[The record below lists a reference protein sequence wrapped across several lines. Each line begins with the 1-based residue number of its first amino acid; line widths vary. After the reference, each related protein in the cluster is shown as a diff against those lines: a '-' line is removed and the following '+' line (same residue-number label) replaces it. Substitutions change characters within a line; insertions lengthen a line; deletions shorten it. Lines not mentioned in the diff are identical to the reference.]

1 VDRSNPIALDN
12 LNDEQELVLAPAMR
26 DTLASGAQPE
36 PQTLLALRL
45 FWAQRLWLGKVV
57 LAGALIAAIIAFLIP
72 PNYDATV
79 QLMPP
84 ENAAL
89 SGTGGGLAM
98 LGLLASENSTSSG
111 SGGSST
117 SSLAGTVGEL
127 LGAQRPGA
135 LLMGILGSRTLRDRL
150 IDRFDLRKVYW
161 RKTYAATREKLALHT
176 VAVEDRKSGLVRIT
190 VNDHNRARCV
200 AMAQAYVE
208 EVNRLLAQV
217 NTSAAGRER
226 EFLGARL
233 TTVHAELMENAKKL
247 SEFAS
252 RNTTLDPQ
260 DQGKALLD
268 AAAVLQGQVIAA
280 QSELSGLEQIYTS
293 DNVRVR
299 TLKARVAELQH
310 QLDNLGG
317 KGYSGSAMLDPNA
330 LYPSLRQLPVLD
342 LQYADLYR
350 RVKIDETVFQLL
362 TEAYELA
369 QVQEAKETPSVKVL
383 DTARWPERRSGPPR
397 TLLTSLGALIGLV
410 IGCAWII
417 GNRYWNELDPNEPYK
432 AFLCQEVLPV
442 LPLKS
447 TKVTGFVRKIAPPL
461 NPESSTNG
469 RGA

>member
-1 VDRSNPIALDN
+1 VDRSNPIALEN
-12 LNDEQELVLAPAMR
+12 EQELLLSPAMEE
-26 DTLASGAQPE
+26 TLASRAHAE
-36 PQTLLALRL
+36 PQTLVALRL
-45 FWAQRLWLGKVV
+45 FWAHRVWLGKIV
-57 LAGALIAAIIAFLIP
+57 LSGALIAAIIALLIP
-72 PNYDATV
+72 PSYDATV

-98 LGLLASENSTSSG
+98 LGLLASQNSMSSG

-150 IDRFDLRKVYW
+150 VDRFDLRKVYW
-161 RKTYAATREKLALHT
+161 RKTYAATREKLAEHT

-200 AMAQAYVE
+200 AIAQAYVE

-233 TTVHAELMENAKKL
+233 TTVHAELMESAKKL

-260 DQGKALLD
+260 DQGKAMLD
-268 AAAVLQGQVIAA
+268 AAAILQGQVIAA
-280 QSELSGLEQIYTS
+280 QSELSALEQIYTD

-310 QLDNLGG
+310 QLDNMGG
-317 KGYSGSAMLDPNA
+317 KGYSGSKILDPNA

-350 RVKIDETVFQLL
+350 QVKIDETVFQLL

-369 QVQEAKETPSVKVL
+369 QVQEAKETPVVKVL
-383 DTARWPERRSGPPR
+383 DTPRWPERRSGPPR

-417 GNRYWNELDPNEPYK
+417 GDRYWNGLDPKEPYK
-432 AFLCQEVLPV
+432 AFFCQEVLPV
-442 LPLKS
+442 LQLRSIKL
-447 TKVTGFVRKIAPPL
+447 TGLLRKFGPAHDSV
-461 NPESSTNG
+461 SSNNG